1 MLDILCFFQFVL
13 RNTGKMSC
21 YKVLEA
27 IKPENEALLQY
38 YHEQVISL
46 VDLAKKFPDAELF
59 IKLVSS
65 SVGERIF
72 RDL

>member
-1 MLDILCFFQFVL
+1 
-13 RNTGKMSC
+13 MSC

-27 IKPENEALLQY
+27 IKPENGALLQY

>member
-1 MLDILCFFQFVL
+1 
-13 RNTGKMSC
+13 MSC

-27 IKPENEALLQY
+27 IKRENEALLQY